1 MGAKAGMAIQPTKV
15 AIDDKV
21 SDPQLIQMPPMAAM
35 VARGTGNRPFPDVQ
49 QRVLSITMHA
59 APEIAAVT
67 LWIESRRALSAI
79 QKLKAAASIA

>member
-1 MGAKAGMAIQPTKV
+1 MAIQPTKV

-49 QRVLSITMHA
+49 QRVLSITTHA
-59 APEIAAVT
+59 APEIALAVT
-67 LWIESRRALSAI
+67 LWIESRRAMSAI
-79 QKLKAAASIA
+79 QKLKAVASIV

>member
-1 MGAKAGMAIQPTKV
+1 
-15 AIDDKV
+15 
-21 SDPQLIQMPPMAAM
+21 
-35 VARGTGNRPFPDVQ
+35 
-49 QRVLSITMHA
+49 MHA